1 MAPLSKPIGWTAF
14 RILLANLTGPWGI
27 ASLKAAEPSG
37 APAGLELINQR
48 NCTACHTA
56 SAAQSAWL
64 TPAAAPRLENVGHHA
79 NAAWLQRFLA
89 SPETVKPGTSMPN
102 LLRGD
107 IGKAEAL
114 THYLLSKGPPGPQ
127 PAFPDKAA
135 AARGESLYH
144 RIGCVACHDP
154 QNGSAPPA
162 GSVPLP
168 RMEEKWAF
176 DGLRKFL
183 MDPLATRP
191 SGRMPSLNLTS
202 AEAADLAHYLL
213 RGTKVPAAVE
223 ASFYSAR
230 LRALEDLDRT
240 ETTRTT
246 PAPGLTAGAPL
257 LGGGPAVRLTTWLNV
272 ETAGRYRFFLTASSA
287 SRFAINGN
295 WVMGENTWESS
306 QVAENHLVDLK
317 AGWHGLKVDFVKRGN
332 KEPSLTVEWEGP
344 GIPRS
349 PVPANLLSSEE
360 EPVVLRPDFKPDPA
374 KAEQGRAIYIAMN
387 CAACHEAKPAAP
399 APPVL
404 AALTSGKGC
413 LAETPPA
420 PLPHYHFDGAQR
432 AALGEVL
439 RTLNAAALA
448 PPTPQQNL
456 SLTLANFRC
465 TQCHVRDGQGGVP
478 ADLDG
483 FFTSNTDDVGD
494 EGRLPPK
501 LDGTGDK
508 LRPEWIRRVLTEGAA
523 VRPYLN
529 TRMPQFGAA
538 HTAHLAD
545 LLVSLDRKA
554 DPVPPSPDAPGI
566 QRDAGRKITGTDG
579 LSCIGCHQFNRQP
592 AHALQVLDLTT
603 STQRLNEDWFRR
615 FLRAPN
621 RFNPGTRM
629 PALWPGGHSLL
640 PALLEGDTDRQHAA
654 LWTYLADGPQA
665 KFPEG
670 LSRQNMEL
678 VVGGEAV
685 VYRGKL
691 WEAGFRGI
699 ATGYPGQLNAAFDA
713 EELRLALVWKGRFL
727 NVSPHWSSQ
736 GMGRIRPLGDDPV
749 LFPHGPAFAILTN
762 QTDPWPAVT
771 TGTAGMKFHGYQLDT
786 LKQPVFLY
794 TIAGTD
800 IEDTLTPLTGP
811 VVQGFHRTIKFNSP
825 TPAGLH
831 LRAAAG
837 TLTKPGEGQWR
848 LNGTLTLRLPAVPTA
863 FVRGK
868 GEQQELIVPA
878 PPAGTTPTLEID
890 YAW

>member
-1 MAPLSKPIGWTAF
+1 MPLLTNPTGRTAL
-14 RILLANLTGPWGI
+14 RILLATLAGPWGI
-27 ASLKAAEPSG
+27 ASLKAAEARGPL
-37 APAGLELINQR
+37 PGLELISHR

-64 TPAAAPRLENVGHHA
+64 TPAAAPRLEKIGQHA
-79 NAAWLQRFLA
+79 SAEWLQRFLA

-107 IGKAEAL
+107 AGKAELL
-114 THYLLSKGPPGPQ
+114 THYLLSMSPPAP
-127 PAFPDKAA
+127 PAAFPDKAA
-135 AARGESLYH
+135 SARGESLYH

-230 LRALEDLDRT
+230 FRSLEDLEQT
-240 ETTRTT
+240 ETTRT
-246 PAPGLTAGAPL
+246 ASAAGLTAGPPL
-257 LGGGPAVRLTTWLNV
+257 LGGGSAVRLTTWLNV
-272 ETAGRYRFFLTASSA
+272 ETAGRYRFFLSASSA

-295 WVMGENTWESS
+295 WVMGEDTWESP
-306 QVAENHLVDLK
+306 QIAENHTVDFK
-317 AGWHGLKVDFVKRGN
+317 AGRHELKVDFVKRGK
-332 KEPSLTVEWEGP
+332 KEPALTVEWEGP

-349 PVPANLLSSEE
+349 PVPAHLLSSEK
-360 EPVVLRPDFKPDPA
+360 EPVMPRPEFIPDPA
-374 KAEQGRAIYIAMN
+374 KAEQGLAIYIAMN
-387 CAACHEAKPAAP
+387 CASCHESKPSAP
-399 APPVL
+399 ALPAL
-404 AALTSGKGC
+404 AALTPGKGC

-432 AALGEVL
+432 SELGEAL
-439 RTLNAAALA
+439 RTLNAASLPA
-448 PPTPQQNL
+448 PTPQQNL

-478 ADLDG
+478 ADRDG
-483 FFTSNTDDVGD
+483 FFTSNADDVGD

-538 HTAHLAD
+538 HTAHLPN

-554 DPVPPSPDAPGI
+554 DPVTPSPDAPDI
-566 QRDAGRKITGTDG
+566 QREAGRKLTGTDG

-592 AHALQVLDLTT
+592 AHALQVMDLTT

-615 FLRAPN
+615 FLRDPN

-640 PALLEGDTDRQHAA
+640 PALLDGDTDRQHTA
-654 LWTYLADGPQA
+654 LWTYLADGPEA

-713 EELRLALVWKGRFL
+713 EEMRLALVWKGRFL

-749 LFPHGPAFAILTN
+749 LFPHGPAFAVLTN
-762 QTDPWPAVT
+762 PADPWPAAA
-771 TGTAGMKFHGYQLDT
+771 TGTAGMKFHGYQLDA
-786 LKQPVFLY
+786 LKRPVFLY
-794 TIAGTD
+794 TIAGVD
-800 IEDTLTPLTGP
+800 IEDSLTPLTGP
-811 VVQGFHRTIKFNSP
+811 GVQGFYRTLKFN
-825 TPAGLH
+825 TALPARLH

-837 TLTKPGEGQWR
+837 PLTKSGESQWR
-848 LNGTLTLRLPAVPTA
+848 LNGTLTLRLPTAPSA

-868 GEQQELIVPA
+868 GEQQELIVPVS
-878 PPAGTTPTLEID
+878 PAGTTATLEIE
-890 YAW
+890 YVW

>member
-1 MAPLSKPIGWTAF
+1 MAPPANPNGLTAF
-14 RILLANLTGPWGI
+14 RIILAILAGPWGI
-27 ASLKAAEPSG
+27 TSLKAEGSG
-37 APAGLELINQR
+37 PHAGLELISNR
-48 NCTACHTA
+48 NCTACHA
-56 SAAQSAWL
+56 PSAAQSAWL

-79 NAAWLQRFLA
+79 SAAWLQRFLA
-89 SPETVKPGTSMPN
+89 SPETVKPGTTMPN

-107 IGKAEAL
+107 TGKAESL
-114 THYLLSKGPPGPQ
+114 THYLLSKSPSSPPA
-127 PAFPDKAA
+127 AFSDKSA

-191 SGRMPSLNLTS
+191 SGRMPSLNLTF

-213 RGTKVPAAVE
+213 RGTKVPAAAE

-230 LRALEDLDRT
+230 FQALEDLDQT
-240 ETTRTT
+240 ETTRTA
-246 PAPGLTAGAPL
+246 PAPGLTAGMPM
-257 LGGGPAVRLTTWLNV
+257 LGNGSAVRLTTWLNV
-272 ETAGRYRFFLTASSA
+272 ATAGRYRFFLTASSA
-287 SRFAINGN
+287 SRLAINGE
-295 WVMGENTWESS
+295 WVMGEDSWESP
-306 QVAENHLVDLK
+306 QVAENHPVDLK
-317 AGWHGLKVDFVKRGN
+317 AGRHELKVDFVKRGK
-332 KEPSLTVEWEGP
+332 KEPSLIVEWEGP
-344 GIPRS
+344 GILRS
-349 PVPANLLSSEE
+349 QVPASLLSSEK
-360 EPVVLRPDFKPDPA
+360 EPVTPLTEFKPDPE
-374 KAEQGRAIYIAMN
+374 KVEQGRAIYAAMN
-387 CAACHEAKPAAP
+387 CAACHESKPTAP

-404 AALTSGKGC
+404 AALTVGRGC
-413 LAETPPA
+413 LAGTPPA
-420 PLPHYHFDGAQR
+420 PLPHYHFDGTQR
-432 AALGEVL
+432 TALEEAL
-439 RTLNAAALA
+439 RTLTAAAVPA
-448 PPTPQQNL
+448 PTPQQNL
-456 SLTLANFRC
+456 SLTLTHFRC
-465 TQCHVRDGQGGVP
+465 INCHARDGQGGVP
-478 ADLDG
+478 ADRNG
-483 FFTSNTDDVGD
+483 FFTSNADDVGD

-501 LDGTGDK
+501 LDGAGDK
-508 LRPEWIRRVLTEGAA
+508 LSHGWIHRVLTEGAT

-538 HTAHLAD
+538 RTAHLAD

-554 DPVPPSPDAPGI
+554 DPVPASPDAPDI
-566 QRDAGRKITGTDG
+566 QREAGRKLTGTDG

-615 FLRAPN
+615 FLRDPN

-640 PALLEGDTDRQHAA
+640 PALLDGDTDRQHAA
-654 LWTYLADGPQA
+654 LWTYLADGPLA

-670 LSRQNMEL
+670 LSRQSMEL

-713 EELRLALVWKGRFL
+713 EEMRLALVWKGRFL

-736 GMGRIRPLGDDPV
+736 GMGRIRPLGEDPV
-749 LFPHGPAFAILTN
+749 LFPHGPAFAILIN
-762 QTDPWPAVT
+762 RTDPWPAAP
-771 TGTAGMKFHGYQLDT
+771 GAAGGMKFHGYQLDAM
-786 LKQPVFLY
+786 QRPVFLY
-794 TIAGTD
+794 AIAGVD
-800 IEDTLTPLTGP
+800 IEDTLTPLNTPG
-811 VVQGFHRTIKFNSP
+811 VQGFHRTLKFNTP
-825 TPAGLH
+825 PPAGLH
-831 LRAAAG
+831 LRVAAG
-837 TLTKPGEGQWR
+837 SLTTTGAGLWR
-848 LNGTLTLRLPAVPTA
+848 WDGALTLKLPGLPPA

-868 GEQQELIVPA
+868 GEQQELLVPVS
-878 PPAGTTPTLEID
+878 PAGTSSTMEID
-890 YAW
+890 YVW

>member
-1 MAPLSKPIGWTAF
+1 MAPLLKPTGWTAL
-14 RILLANLTGPWGI
+14 RILLATLTGPWGLT
-27 ASLKAAEPSG
+27 ALKAAEGSG
-37 APAGLELINQR
+37 PHAGLELISSR

-56 SAAQSAWL
+56 TAAQSAWL
-64 TPAAAPRLENVGHHA
+64 TPATAPRLENVGQHA
-79 NAAWLQRFLA
+79 GAAWLQRFLA
-89 SPETVKPGTSMPN
+89 SPESVKPGTTMPN

-107 IGKAEAL
+107 AGKAEAL
-114 THYLLSKGPPGPQ
+114 THYLLSKSPPAPK
-127 PAFPDKAA
+127 PAFPDKSA

-183 MDPLATRP
+183 MDPLAVRP

-202 AEAADLAHYLL
+202 AEAADIAHYLL
-213 RGTKVPAAVE
+213 RETKVPAAVE

-230 LRALEDLDRT
+230 FRSLEDLDKT
-240 ETTRTT
+240 ETTRTA

-257 LGGGPAVRLTTWLNV
+257 LGSGAAVRLTTWLNV
-272 ETAGRYRFFLTASSA
+272 GTAGPYRFFLTASSA
-287 SRFAINGN
+287 SRLAIDGA
-295 WVMGENTWESS
+295 WVMGGDTWESP
-306 QVAENHLVDLK
+306 QVAENHQVELK
-317 AGWHGLKVDFVKRGN
+317 AGRHELKVDFVKRGK
-332 KEPSLTVEWEGP
+332 KEPALTVEWEGP

-349 PVPANLLSSEE
+349 PVPANLLSSEK
-360 EPVVLRPDFKPDPA
+360 EPVAPLTEFKPDPA
-374 KAEQGRAIYIAMN
+374 KAEQGRAIYAAMN
-387 CAACHEAKPAAP
+387 CASCHEAKPSVPAAP
-399 APPVL
+399 TL
-404 AALTSGKGC
+404 SALTSGKGC
-413 LAETPPA
+413 LSENPPA
-420 PLPHYHFDGAQR
+420 PLPHYQFDATQR
-432 AALGEVL
+432 
-439 RTLNAAALA
+439 TALA
-448 PPTPQQNL
+448 EALATLTAATVPAPTPQQSL
-456 SLTLANFRC
+456 SLTLTHFRC
-465 TQCHVRDGQGGVP
+465 INCHVRDGQGGVP
-478 ADLDG
+478 ADRDG
-483 FFTSNTDDVGD
+483 FFTSNADDVGD

-501 LDGTGDK
+501 LDGAGDK

-554 DPVPPSPDAPGI
+554 DPVSPAPDAPEI
-566 QRDAGRKITGTDG
+566 QREAGRKITGTDG

-592 AHALQVLDLTT
+592 AHAMQVLDLTT
-603 STQRLNEDWFRR
+603 SAQRLNEDWFRR
-615 FLRAPN
+615 FLRDPN

-640 PALLEGDTDRQHAA
+640 PALLDGDTDRQHAA

-699 ATGYPGQLNAAFDA
+699 ATGYPGQLNAAFDS
-713 EELRLALVWKGRFL
+713 EEMRLALVWKGRFL

-749 LFPHGPAFAILTN
+749 LFPHGPAFAVLTN
-762 QTDPWPAVT
+762 PTDPWPAATGAVT
-771 TGTAGMKFHGYQLDT
+771 GMKFHGYQLDT
-786 LKQPVFLY
+786 LKRPVFLY
-794 TIAGTD
+794 HIAGTE
-800 IEDTLTPLTGP
+800 IEDFLTPLGTP
-811 VVQGFHRTIKFNSP
+811 AQGFRRTLKFK
-825 TPAGLH
+825 TPPAAGLH
-831 LRAAAG
+831 LRVAG
-837 TLTKPGEGQWR
+837 GPLTPAGDGQWR
-848 LNGTLTLRLPAVPTA
+848 LNGQLTLKLTGGSPATL
-863 FVRGK
+863 RGK
-868 GEQQELIVPA
+868 GEQQELILPIAPA
-878 PPAGTTPTLEID
+878 ATSSTLEID
-890 YAW
+890 YVW